1 MAADT
6 PMIRQY
12 RQLKQQYPD
21 AILLFRMGDFYEMF
35 FEDARMA
42 APILEIALTAR
53 DKSQP
58 TPTPMCGVPYHAVDT
73 YIDRLLKRGLK
84 VAICEQLE
92 DPKAAKG
99 LVKRDVVRVVTP
111 GAIMHS
117 TALVGKENNFLAGLC
132 GSSEGLGLAVVDVS
146 TGEFKVAQFAGE
158 QANRRAADELQRLLP
173 RELLIP
179 AAWETDAPTLPG
191 VEGPS
196 WKITPRD
203 DWRFDAELA
212 YRRLTQHFG
221 TTSLEG
227 FGCEGATLAVTA
239 AGVVLE
245 YLLETQ
251 RAALTHIQSLSRY
264 HADDYMA
271 LDATTQ
277 RHLELVR
284 TSVDGVRAGTM
295 LDLLDHTVT
304 AMGGRLLRRWLLEP
318 LLLVEAIRQRQAA
331 VAALVEGWMVRE
343 EAREYLKDIADIERI
358 IGRVNLGL
366 ASPRDL
372 WALRQSLQILPP
384 LGEILAPLGTSALQV
399 YMANWDM
406 LTDVFEH
413 LARAL
418 TEEAAHA
425 THGGDIFQAGYDAE
439 LDELKQLRTDSKGFL
454 AALEAKERERT
465 GIAGLRLHYNRVFG
479 YYLEVPKRALHL
491 VPPEYERRQTLVN
504 AERFITAELKLHEER
519 ILGAE
524 ERLAAVTQELFQTLQ
539 AAIARETRRIQ
550 AMARVIA
557 TLDVLTDFATVAQRY
572 GYVRPEVDEGEVIDI
587 KAGRHPILE
596 RSLEGRGFVANDT
609 YLDCAERRVLILT
622 GPNMAGKST
631 YLRQVALIVLLA
643 HIGSFVPAE
652 RARIGVVDRIYT
664 RIGAQDHLQRGHS
677 TFMVEMH
684 ETANIL
690 HNATSRS
697 LLILDEIGRGTSTYD
712 GLSIAWAV
720 IEQITSGIRARTLC
734 ATHYHELA
742 ELELLHAGVK
752 NYHVAVQETPDGIAF
767 LRVVLPGSMNRSYG
781 IQVARLAGLPRGVV
795 ERAMQVLDQLTK
807 QGMTPGR
814 GKRRGVARAMPGPTE
829 QLSLFD
835 APGHPIVDQLRSL
848 DITRLTPLDALTT
861 LHRWQEMVR
870 TENSPEQ

>member
-6 PMIRQY
+6 PMMQQY

-35 FEDARMA
+35 FEDACTA

-58 TPTPMCGVPYHAVDT
+58 QPTPMCGVPYHAVDG
-73 YIDRLLKRGLK
+73 YIDCLLKRGFK

-99 LVKRDVVRVVTP
+99 LVKRGVLRVVTP
-111 GAIMHS
+111 GAVVHS

-132 GSSEGLGLAVVDVS
+132 GTSECLGLAVVDVS
-146 TGEFKVAQFAGE
+146 TGEFKLTEFAGE
-158 QANRRAADELQRLLP
+158 QANRQAADELQRLMP
-173 RELLIP
+173 RELLTP
-179 AAWETDAPTLPG
+179 ASWTMHAPALPG
-191 VEGPS
+191 IEGPP
-196 WKITPRD
+196 WQITPREE
-203 DWRFDAELA
+203 WRFDAALA
-212 YRRLTQHFG
+212 YQRLTQHFG
-221 TTSLEG
+221 THSLEG
-227 FGCEGATLAVTA
+227 FGCESATLAVTA

-245 YLLETQ
+245 YLQDTQ
-251 RAALTHIQSLSRY
+251 RAALTHIQGLSRY
-264 HADDYMA
+264 YVDDFMA

-284 TSVDGVRAGTM
+284 TTADGTRDGTV
-295 LDLLDHTVT
+295 LELLDQTVT

-318 LLLVEAIRQRQAA
+318 LLQVDGIRQRQAA

-343 EAREYLKDIADIERI
+343 EARECLKDVADIERI
-358 IGRVNLGL
+358 VGRVNLGL

-372 WALRQSLQILPP
+372 WALRQSLQALPR
-384 LGEILAPLGTSALQV
+384 LADVLIASSSEALHA
-399 YMANWDM
+399 YAKNWDT
-406 LTDVFEH
+406 LTDVYDH

-418 TEEAAHA
+418 TDEAAHA
-425 THGGDIFQAGYDAE
+425 TQVGDSFRAGYHAE
-439 LDELKQLRTDSKGFL
+439 LDELRQLCVDSRGFL

-465 GIAGLRLHYNRVFG
+465 GITGLRLHYNRVFG
-479 YYLEVPKRALHL
+479 YYIEVAKRALPL

-504 AERFITAELKLHEER
+504 AERFITAELKVHEER

-524 ERLAAVTQELFQTLQ
+524 ERIMAVAQELFQTLQ
-539 AAIARETRRIQ
+539 ATVARETPRLQ
-550 AMARVIA
+550 AMARLIA
-557 TLDVLTDFATVAQRY
+557 ALDVLMSFATVAQRY
-572 GYVRPEVDEGEVIDI
+572 GYTRPELDTGEVIDI

-596 RSLEGRGFVANDT
+596 RSGEERGFIPNDT
-609 YLDCAERRVLILT
+609 YLDRSEQRVLILT

-643 HIGSFVPAE
+643 QIGSFVPAE
-652 RARIGVVDRIYT
+652 RARVGVVDRIFT

-720 IEQITSGIRARTLC
+720 LEHITSSIRARTLC

-742 ELELLHAGVK
+742 VLELLHAGVK
-752 NYHVAVQETPDGIAF
+752 NYHVAVRETPDGIAF
-767 LRVVLPGSMNRSYG
+767 LRVVLPGSVNRSYG
-781 IQVARLAGLPRGVV
+781 IQVARLAGLPSAVV
-795 ERAMQVLDQLTK
+795 ERAMQVLDQLTT
-807 QGMTPGR
+807 QGMTPVR
-814 GKRRGVARAMPGPTE
+814 GKRRSPLPVMQEPTA
-829 QLSLFD
+829 QLSLFE

-848 DITRLTPLDALTT
+848 DITRMTPLEALTT
-861 LHRWQEMVR
+861 LHRWQEMI
-870 TENSPEQ
+870 NSAES

>member
-1 MAADT
+1 MAAET
-6 PMIRQY
+6 PMMHQY
-12 RQLKQQYPD
+12 RQLKQLYPD

-35 FEDARMA
+35 FEDACTA

-58 TPTPMCGVPYHAVDT
+58 HPIPMCGVPYHAVDS

-84 VAICEQLE
+84 VAVCEQLE
-92 DPKAAKG
+92 DPKAATG

-111 GAIMHS
+111 GAIMQP
-117 TALVGKENNFLAGLC
+117 TALIGKENNFLAGLC
-132 GSSEGLGLAVVDVS
+132 RAHEGLGLALVDVS
-146 TGEFKVAQFAGE
+146 TGEFKLTEFTDG
-158 QANRRAADELQRLLP
+158 QANRRVVDELQRLRP
-173 RELLIP
+173 RELLLP
-179 AAWETDAPTLPG
+179 TSWGTQAMTLPG
-191 VEGPS
+191 IEAPPWQV
-196 WKITPRD
+196 TPRE

-221 TTSLEG
+221 THSLEG

-245 YLLETQ
+245 YLQETQ
-251 RAALTHIQSLSRY
+251 RAALTHIQGLSRY
-264 HADDYMA
+264 YVDDFMA

-277 RHLELVR
+277 RHLELVH
-284 TSVDGVRAGTM
+284 SAADGTRDGTV
-295 LDLLDHTVT
+295 LALLDQTVT

-318 LLLVEAIRQRQAA
+318 LLQVEAIRQRQAA
-331 VAALVEGWMVRE
+331 VAALVEGWIVRE
-343 EAREYLKDIADIERI
+343 DAREILKEIADIERI
-358 IGRVNLGL
+358 VGRVNLGL

-372 WALRQSLQILPP
+372 WALRQSLQSLPR
-384 LGEILAPLGTSALQV
+384 LAELITTLNAEALQP
-399 YMANWDM
+399 YLDDYDR
-406 LTDVFEH
+406 LTDVYDC
-413 LARAL
+413 LVRAL
-418 TEEAAHA
+418 SDDAAHA
-425 THGGDIFQAGYDAE
+425 TQVGDVFRSDYHAE
-439 LDELKQLRTDSKGFL
+439 LDELRQLRTDSRGFL

-465 GIAGLRLHYNRVFG
+465 GIPGLRLHYNRVFG
-479 YYLEVPKRALHL
+479 YYIEVAKRTLHL

-504 AERFITAELKLHEER
+504 AERFVTAELKAHEER

-524 ERLAAVTQELFQTLQ
+524 ERIAALAQELFQALQ
-539 AAIARETRRIQ
+539 ARVARETRRLQ
-550 AMARVIA
+550 AMARTIA
-557 TLDVLTDFATVAQRY
+557 AVDVLLSFAAVAQRH
-572 GYVRPEVDEGEVIDI
+572 GYTRPEMDAGDVIDI

-596 RSLEGRGFVANDT
+596 RSGEGRGFIPNDT
-609 YLDCAERRVLILT
+609 YLDRAEQRVLILT

-643 HIGSFVPAE
+643 QTGSFVPAE
-652 RARIGVVDRIYT
+652 RARIGVVDRIFT

-690 HNATSRS
+690 HNATSHS

-720 IEQITSGIRARTLC
+720 IDHITCAVRARTLC

-752 NYHVAVQETPDGIAF
+752 NYHMAVRETPDGIAF
-767 LRVVLPGSMNRSYG
+767 LRVLLPGSVNRSYG
-781 IQVARLAGLPRGVV
+781 IQVARLAGLPAAVV

-807 QGMTPGR
+807 QGTTPTR
-814 GKRRGVARAMPGPTE
+814 GKRRSSVHAPQEPSA
-829 QLSLFD
+829 QLSLFE
-835 APGHPIVDQLRSL
+835 APGHPILDQLRGL
-848 DITRLTPLDALTT
+848 DVTRLTPIEALTM
-861 LHRWQEMVR
+861 LHRWQEMI
-870 TENSPEQ
+870 NSPEG

>member
-6 PMIRQY
+6 PMMRQY

-35 FEDARMA
+35 FDDARLA

-58 TPTPMCGVPYHAVDT
+58 TPTPMCGVPYHAVDA

-99 LVKRDVVRVVTP
+99 LLKRDVVRVVTP
-111 GAIMHS
+111 GAVVHS

-132 GSSEGLGLAVVDVS
+132 GSSEGVGLAVVDVS

-179 AAWETDAPTLPG
+179 AAWEGDAPTLPG
-191 VEGPS
+191 VEGPP
-196 WKITPRD
+196 WKVTPRD

-221 TTSLEG
+221 TNSLEG

-264 HADDYMA
+264 YGDDYMA

-284 TSVDGVRAGTM
+284 TSMEGMREGTM
-295 LDLLDHTVT
+295 LDLLDHTMT

-318 LLLVEAIRQRQAA
+318 LLRVEAIRQRQAA

-343 EAREYLKDIADIERI
+343 EAREHLKDIADIERI

-384 LGEILAPLGTSALQV
+384 LGETLAPLGTSALQA
-399 YMANWDM
+399 YMQNWDT

-418 TEEAAHA
+418 AEDAAHA
-425 THGGDIFQAGYDAE
+425 THGGDIFQAGYHAE
-439 LDELKQLRTDSKGFL
+439 LDELKQLRADSKGFL

-491 VPPEYERRQTLVN
+491 VPPGYERRQTLVN
-504 AERFITAELKLHEER
+504 AERFVTAELKLHEER

-524 ERLAAVTQELFQTLQ
+524 ERLAAVTQELFQALQ

-557 TLDVLTDFATVAQRY
+557 ALDVLMAFATVAQRY

-609 YLDCAERRVLILT
+609 YLDWAERRVLILT

-720 IEQITSGIRARTLC
+720 IEQITLGIRARTLC

-781 IQVARLAGLPRGVV
+781 IQVARLAGLPRVV
-795 ERAMQVLDQLTK
+795 VDRAMQVLDQLTK
-807 QGMTPGR
+807 QGMTPAR
-814 GKRRGVARAMPGPTE
+814 GKRRGVARALPGPTE

-861 LHRWQEMVR
+861 LHRLQEMVR
-870 TENSPEQ
+870 AEKQC

>member
-6 PMIRQY
+6 PMMRQY

-111 GAIMHS
+111 GTILHS

-132 GSSEGLGLAVVDVS
+132 GSGEGLGLAVVDVS
-146 TGEFKVAQFAGE
+146 TGEFKLAQFEGE
-158 QANRRAADELQRLLP
+158 QANRRATDELQRLLP

-179 AAWETDAPTLPG
+179 ATWETDAPTLPG
-191 VEGPS
+191 VEGPP
-196 WKITPRD
+196 WKVTPRD

-221 TTSLEG
+221 TNSLEG
-227 FGCEGATLAVTA
+227 FGCEGATLALTA

-251 RAALTHIQSLSRY
+251 RVALTHIQSLSRY
-264 HADDYMA
+264 YADDYMA

-284 TSVDGVRAGTM
+284 TSADGMRGGTM

-318 LLLVEAIRQRQAA
+318 LLQVEAIRQRQAA
-331 VAALVEGWMVRE
+331 VAALVEGWMLRE
-343 EAREYLKDIADIERI
+343 EARELLKDIADIERI

-372 WALRQSLQILPP
+372 WALRQSLQILPR
-384 LGEILAPLGTSALQV
+384 LSQLLAPLSTLALRV
-399 YMANWDM
+399 YLESWDT
-406 LTDVFEH
+406 LTDVCEH
-413 LARAL
+413 LAGAL
-418 TEEAAHA
+418 TEDAAHA
-425 THGGDIFQAGYDAE
+425 THGGDIFQAGYHTE
-439 LDELKQLRTDSKGFL
+439 LDELKQLRTDSKSFL

-465 GIAGLRLHYNRVFG
+465 RISGLRLHYNRVFG

-491 VPPEYERRQTLVN
+491 APPDYERRQTLVN

-524 ERLAAVTQELFQTLQ
+524 DRLAAITQELFQTLQ

-557 TLDVLTDFATVAQRY
+557 TLDVLMDFATVAQRY
-572 GYVRPEVDEGEVIDI
+572 GYVPPEMDEGEVIDI

-609 YLDCAERRVLILT
+609 YLDRAERRVLILT

-664 RIGAQDHLQRGHS
+664 RIGAQDHLARGHS

-720 IEQITSGIRARTLC
+720 IEQITLDIRARTLC

-752 NYHVAVQETPDGIAF
+752 NYHVAVQETPDGIVF

-781 IQVARLAGLPRGVV
+781 IQVARLAGLPRVV
-795 ERAMQVLDQLTK
+795 VDRAMQVLDQLSK
-807 QGMTPGR
+807 QGMTPAR
-814 GKRRGVARAMPGPTE
+814 GKRRGIARAMPGPTE

-870 TENSPEQ
+870 AEKQS